1 MDAKDVTNERRT
13 EILLVSQAVII
24 ALLLYWMYLESH
36 SNTFFRMWL
45 SQNFPF
51 GLLLLDAWIVT
62 GAITE
67 LFLVTSYWI
76 ILLESRGADR
86 QPKIRQIAKKEI
98 ELEPQVETKIERPS
112 PFLRS
117 KPIYETVEIRTLVVI
132 VLLSTQAIS
141 LWLITASILR
151 ITIFTANSF
160 FYYSHLPIT
169 YWWGLATT
177 LALLFTRSILR
188 GRAQIG
194 LDISALF
201 LLAFYLIG
209 LPSFT
214 YQDPRF
220 LDTYY
225 HTGNSLDLLNYQG
238 WLTSPNWYVHQF
250 PGIFAFIGQLV
261 SIAGIDSF
269 QLMRFYPLGLSLVV
283 VFLVYVV
290 ARTHS
295 QRYASLASAVLLSGL
310 WFQLHISPQ
319 SLELIL
325 YLGAVFLFVKIIDDE
340 PRRKLWT
347 ILGLVSTPIFV
358 ASHPETPLAVS
369 LGLAGFLVLSLL
381 RSKQTFSQQASKF
394 ALPFIALV
402 AILLFWWGIIAVDA
416 RALVQT
422 SLVNR
427 ALQSILGLPLG
438 APTRALK
445 VAATP
450 SYSYGLTVLSEQGVS
465 VIVWI
470 VGLAYFALFRK
481 LRPRELFLA
490 GLFLAAVSTIPIA
503 IFGREDVLQRSY
515 LFALFPFIILT
526 AWLLERRT
534 VLTLAGMNLL
544 QLLKVGFII
553 MLVLFSAIIPITR
566 YGVDPIE
573 YISGSSLYVSNIAA
587 GLETQHSLLFFHPDE
602 DGWRFYAGLNG
613 AIREPKLEQNNI
625 ANQPGGYVKP
635 GTDPTVP
642 GFNLTFTP
650 ADNSANYV
658 IMTSYW
664 QNLYVLRFGTNSAFY
679 IQARENYTASISQNF
694 NLVYSTGTDQIYANQ
709 ELG

>member
-1 MDAKDVTNERRT
+1 MRRNVSNKRRT
-13 EILLVSQAVII
+13 EILLVSQSVII
-24 ALLLYWMYLESH
+24 TLLLYWTYLEST
-36 SNTFFRMWL
+36 SNSYFRAWL

-51 GLLLLDAWIVT
+51 GFVLLDRWIVA

-67 LFLVTSYWI
+67 LFLVTGYWI
-76 ILLESRGADR
+76 IQLESGGVKRK
-86 QPKIRQIAKKEI
+86 PKIKQIDKKEI
-98 ELEPQVETKIERPS
+98 ELEPEVEAKIERPS
-112 PFLRS
+112 PFSGAR
-117 KPIYETVEIRTLVVI
+117 PIYETVEIRTIAVI
-132 VLLSTQAIS
+132 LLLSTQAIS
-141 LWLITASILR
+141 LWLITASIFR

-160 FYYSHLPIT
+160 YYYSHLPIT
-169 YWWGLATT
+169 YWWGLAAT

-188 GRAQIG
+188 GRPQIG
-194 LDISALF
+194 LDLSALF

-225 HTGNSLDLLNYQG
+225 HTGNALDLLNYQG
-238 WLTSPNWYVHQF
+238 WPTSPNWYVHQF
-250 PGIFAFIGQLV
+250 PGVFAFIGELV
-261 SIAGIDSF
+261 SVAGIDPF

-295 QRYASLASAVLLSGL
+295 PRYASLASAVLLSGL

-325 YLGAVFLFVKIIDDE
+325 YLGAILLFVKIIDDE

-347 ILGLVSTPIFV
+347 ILGLASTPIFV
-358 ASHPETPLAVS
+358 ASHPETPLVVI

-381 RSKQTFSQQASKF
+381 RSRQTFNQQVSKF
-394 ALPFIALV
+394 ALPSLALV
-402 AILLFWWGIIAVDA
+402 GIVLFWWAGIAIDA
-416 RALVQT
+416 RTLVQT
-422 SLVNR
+422 SLVDR
-427 ALQSILGLPLG
+427 ALQSLLGLPLG
-438 APTRALK
+438 APTRTLN

-450 SYSYGLTVLSEQGVS
+450 SYSYGLAVLSEQGIS
-465 VIVWI
+465 VMVWA

-481 LRPRELFLA
+481 LQPRELFLG

-503 IFGREDVLQRSY
+503 VFGRTDVLQRSY
-515 LFALFPFIILT
+515 LFALFPFVVLT
-526 AWLLERRT
+526 AWLLERRA
-534 VLTLAGMNLL
+534 VLTLGGVNLFRLL
-544 QLLKVGFII
+544 QIGFII

-573 YISGSSLYVSNIAA
+573 YISGSSLYVSNIGA
-587 GLETQHSLLFFHPDE
+587 GLETQHSLLFLHPDE
-602 DGWRFYAGLNG
+602 DGWRFYAGFNG
-613 AIREPKLEQNNI
+613 AIREPKLEQNNM

-642 GFNLTFTP
+642 GFNLTYTP
-650 ADNSANYV
+650 ADSSASY
-658 IMTSYW
+658 IITTSYW
-664 QNLYVLRFGTNSAFY
+664 QNLYTLRFGTNSAFY
-679 IQARENYTASISQNF
+679 VQARENYTATIAQNF